1 MEAGSERPLENPPQ
15 DGISSL
21 AFSPSSSNLLLVSSW
36 DKTARLYDG
45 TSNVAKGIWRNH
57 AAVLDC
63 AVQDDQTGF
72 SGGLDRA
79 VRMYVRREWA

>member
-1 MEAGSERPLENPPQ
+1 MY
-15 DGISSL
+15 
-21 AFSPSSSNLLLVSSW
+21 VCMYV
-36 DKTARLYDG
+36 KTVRLYNA
-45 TSNVAKGIWRNH
+45 TENAAKGIWRNH

-79 VRMYVRREWA
+79 VRM